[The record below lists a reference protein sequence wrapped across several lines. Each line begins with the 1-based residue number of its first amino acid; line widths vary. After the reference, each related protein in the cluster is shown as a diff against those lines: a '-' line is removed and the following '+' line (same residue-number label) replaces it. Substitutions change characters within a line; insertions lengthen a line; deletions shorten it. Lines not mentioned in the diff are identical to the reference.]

1 MNRMLSSAVRAA
13 GCVGLVAGTAVAGA
27 APAAAA
33 APTNQSYAVYATG
46 RLSTQPVG
54 VASYAGG
61 SPVVLP
67 NADAA
72 GLLGTGLITDSAGP
86 ASAASSIPGLAVTM
100 PGQAVLRATLA
111 SSSCR
116 FDAKARKVSG
126 ASRIDQGRI
135 TQAGHAPIALP
146 ASAAPN
152 TRIVIPRVAVILL
165 NRQFTGARGVLTV
178 QAVRIRLLGHHQ
190 KLILAT
196 SVCAAANLTPS
207 PAASSAASW
216 LAAGA
221 LGLLLLGGLGYLLT
235 RRSRRGGA

>member
-1 MNRMLSSAVRAA
+1 MNRMLSSAMRAA
-13 GCVGLVAGTAVAGA
+13 GWVALVAGTAVAGA

-54 VASYAGG
+54 LASYTGG

-86 ASAASSIPGLAVTM
+86 ASAASNIPGLAVTM
-100 PGQAVLRATLA
+100 PGQAMLRARLA

-116 FDAKARKVSG
+116 FDAQARKVSG
-126 ASRIDQGRI
+126 STRIDQGKI
-135 TQAGHAPIALP
+135 TQAGHAVIALP

-178 QAVRIRLLGHHQ
+178 QAMRIRLLGQHQ

-207 PAASSAASW
+207 SAASG
-216 LAAGA
+216 AAIWITVGI
-221 LGLLLLGGLGYLLT
+221 LGLLLLGGLGYLLSRRH
-235 RRSRRGGA
+235 RRSA